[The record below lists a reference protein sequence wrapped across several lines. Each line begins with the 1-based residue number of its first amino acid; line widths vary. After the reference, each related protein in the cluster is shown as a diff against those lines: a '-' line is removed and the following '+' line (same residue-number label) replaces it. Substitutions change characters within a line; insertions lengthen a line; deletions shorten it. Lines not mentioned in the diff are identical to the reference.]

1 MKEIKDL
8 SKDLEMSWGKLVRGL
23 MSAQSMTAND
33 ILDDLRM
40 NANMDTS
47 EFVESIYRTDT
58 TYDGEA
64 IETFI
69 GSDLQV
75 TSSDGKS
82 YNLGWLLET
91 GTRPHIIRPV
101 NASALRFEVDGKEVF
116 AKEVNHPGTIA
127 YNNYR
132 IAKNNAKSQYRE
144 RINEAVKEAMK

>member
-1 MKEIKDL
+1 MKPISEL
-8 SKDLEMSWGKLVRGL
+8 SKDLDSSWGKLVRGL

-58 TYDGEA
+58 TLSGDT

-69 GSDLQV
+69 GSDLTV
-75 TSSDGKS
+75 TSSEGKK
-82 YNLGWLLET
+82 YNLGWLLEV
-91 GTRPHIIRPV
+91 GTSPHTIRPV
-101 NASALRFEVDGKEVF
+101 NASALRFEVNGEEVF

-132 IAKNNAKSQYRE
+132 NAKNNANPQYRE
-144 RINEAVKEAMK
+144 RIKKAVQEAMK

>member
-1 MKEIKDL
+1 MKQISEL
-8 SKDLEMSWGKLVRGL
+8 SKDLEKSWDKLVRGL

-47 EFVESIYRTDT
+47 EFVESIYRTNTELKGD
-58 TYDGEA
+58 A

-69 GSDLQV
+69 GSKLKV

-82 YNLGWLLET
+82 YNLGWLLEV
-91 GTRPHIIRPV
+91 GTNPHIIRPV
-101 NASALRFEVDGKEVF
+101 NAKRLRFEVNGKEVF
-116 AKEVNHPGTIA
+116 AKEVNHPGTVA

-132 IAKNNAKSQYRE
+132 NAKNNAKTQYRE
-144 RINEAVKEAMK
+144 RIKKAVQEAMK